1 MDRWAD
7 PSCRNRLLFFATYEG
22 YRENSGVTRQANVPT
37 QATRD
42 RVMAALPFPETKL
55 VLDLLPLPNVP
66 INAVSGQYVDAKRLI
81 RRDNT
86 FLAKVDFETGRGRLS
101 VTASRIR
108 PVRPGP
114 IGPYRQ

>member
-1 MDRWAD
+1 M
-7 PSCRNRLLFFATYEG
+7 
-22 YRENSGVTRQANVPT
+22 TRQTNTPT

-42 RVMAALPFPETKL
+42 RILAALPFPETKL

-86 FLAKVDFETGRGRLS
+86 FLDQSGFGD
-101 VTASRIR
+101 R
-108 PVRPGP
+108 PRQTVGDRVPDAALRPGP
-114 IGPYRQ
+114 IGPQRQ